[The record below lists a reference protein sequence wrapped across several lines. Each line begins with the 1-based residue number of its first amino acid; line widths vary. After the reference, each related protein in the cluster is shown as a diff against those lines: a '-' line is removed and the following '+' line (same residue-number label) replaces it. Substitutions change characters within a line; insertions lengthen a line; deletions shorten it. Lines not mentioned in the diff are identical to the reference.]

1 MPVNITEEFVRQLMA
16 QVDFL
21 TKQNSTLTAT
31 VDSTNQ
37 TIIELNQTIT
47 ELKQT
52 IRELKEQLNK
62 NSKNS
67 SKPPSSDGLK
77 KPAVKKN
84 RSLRESSGKKQGAQE
99 GHDGVYLSVTA
110 NPDHIRNHMH
120 SDCTGCPYR
129 AKCLD
134 KACIKETRHEIDAVV
149 TVDVTA
155 HNLIEVCRC
164 PLHGGVKAGAFPEN
178 IKATVQY
185 GKNLQAMTVA
195 FNTVGAVSINRT
207 HEILSSVF
215 NIPLATG
222 TIKNMVSRCAESL
235 KDTYERIRL
244 TMTALG
250 LLHCDETGTRVD
262 GKTCWVHVA
271 SDQDYTYLTINQKR
285 GQIGMDAADVL
296 PHAHGIIVHDCW
308 GSYWKYQDVTHAI
321 CCAHLLRELNGVIE
335 NHPEQTWAVRFRKL
349 LLDMKKVR
357 DKALLSDKD
366 EVSYYHR
373 NRFDMEYDAIIKT
386 AYEENPLPETPAK
399 KRGRKKKS
407 KVLNLICRL
416 ENYKESVCLFI
427 KNLCVPFDN
436 NQSERDL
443 RMVKVKTKVSGC
455 FRSEKGAQEYLTIMS
470 YIGSARKHGINAFIA
485 IREALNGNPDI
496 IFN

>member
-1 MPVNITEEFVRQLMA
+1 MPVNITEEFVRYLMEQNA
-16 QVDFL
+16 SLSDQVAE
-21 TKQNSTLTAT
+21 LTAT
-31 VDSTNQ
+31 VK
-37 TIIELNQTIT
+37 ELNQTI
-47 ELKQT
+47 K
-52 IRELKEQLNK
+52 ELKEQLNK

-77 KPAVKKN
+77 KPAVNKN
-84 RSLRESSGKKQGAQE
+84 KSLRESSRKKQGAQE
-99 GHDGVYLSVTA
+99 GHDGVHLSVISE
-110 NPDHIRNHMH
+110 PDHIEDHMH
-120 SDCTGCPYR
+120 SDCTGCPHR
-129 AKCLD
+129 AKCLS
-134 KACIKETRHEIDAVV
+134 KACIKETRHEVDAVV

-155 HNLIEVCRC
+155 HNLIEVRECL
-164 PLHGGVKAGAFPEN
+164 LHGGVKTGSFPEN

-185 GKNLQAMTVA
+185 GKNLQAMVVA

-222 TIKNMVSRCAESL
+222 TIKNMVTRCAESL

-244 TMTALG
+244 KMIMLG
-250 LLHCDETGTRVD
+250 LIHCDETGSRVD

-296 PHAHGIIVHDCW
+296 PHARGIIVHDCW
-308 GSYWKYQDVTHAI
+308 GSYWKYQD
-321 CCAHLLRELNGVIE
+321 
-335 NHPEQTWAVRFRKL
+335 
-349 LLDMKKVR
+349 
-357 DKALLSDKD
+357 

-373 NRFDMEYDAIIKT
+373 HKFDMEYDAIIKT

-436 NQSERDL
+436 NQAERDL

-455 FRSEKGAQEYLTIMS
+455 FRSEEGAQEYLTIMS
-470 YIGSARKHGINAFIA
+470 YIGSARKHGINAFAA

-496 IFN
+496 IFS

>member
-1 MPVNITEEFVRQLMA
+1 MPVNITEEFVRFLM
-16 QVDFL
+16 
-21 TKQNSTLTAT
+21 KQNEEQSARIAELSAEIA
-31 VDSTNQ
+31 S
-37 TIIELNQTIT
+37 LNQTI
-47 ELKQT
+47 K
-52 IRELKEQLNK
+52 ELKEQLNK

-77 KPAVKKN
+77 KPAVNKN
-84 RSLRESSGKKQGAQE
+84 KSLRESSGKKQGAQE
-99 GHDGVYLSVTA
+99 GHDGVHLSVISD
-110 NPDHIRNHMH
+110 PDHIENHMH
-120 SDCTGCPYR
+120 SDCTGCPHR
-129 AKCLD
+129 AECLS
-134 KACIKETRHEIDAVV
+134 KACIKETRHEIDTVV

-155 HNLIEVCRC
+155 HNAIEVREC
-164 PLHGGVKAGAFPEN
+164 PLHGGVKTGSFPEN

-185 GKNLQAMTVA
+185 GKNLQAMVVA

-222 TIKNMVSRCAESL
+222 TIKNMVTRCAESL

-244 TMTALG
+244 KMTMLG
-250 LLHCDETGTRVD
+250 LVHCDETGSRVD

-271 SDQDYTYLTINQKR
+271 SDQDYTYLTISQKR

-296 PHAHGIIVHDCW
+296 PHVRGIIVHDCW

-335 NHPEQTWAVRFRKL
+335 NHPEQTWAARFKKL

-357 DKALLSDKD
+357 DKALLSEED

-373 NRFDMEYDAIIKT
+373 HKFDKEYDAIIKT

-416 ENYKESVCLFI
+416 DNYKESVCLFI

-436 NQSERDL
+436 NQAERDL

-455 FRSEKGAQEYLTIMS
+455 FRSEEGAQEYLTIMS
-470 YIGSARKHGINAFIA
+470 YIGSARKHGINAFTA

>member
-21 TKQNSTLTAT
+21 TQQNSALTAT
-31 VDSTNQ
+31 VDSM
-37 TIIELNQTIT
+37 NQTIT
-47 ELKQT
+47 ELNQT
-52 IRELKEQLNK
+52 IKELKEQLNK

-77 KPAVKKN
+77 KPVVKKD
-84 RSLRESSGKKQGAQE
+84 RSLRKSSGKKQGAQE
-99 GHDGVYLSVTA
+99 GHDGAHLSVIA
-110 NPDHIRNHMH
+110 KPDHTMDHMH

-155 HNLIEVCRC
+155 HNLIEVHKC
-164 PLHGGVKAGAFPEN
+164 PLHGGTKTGAFPEN
-178 IKATVQY
+178 IKATIQY
-185 GKNLQAMTVA
+185 GKNLQAMVVA

-222 TIKNMVSRCAESL
+222 TIKNMVTRCAESL
-235 KDTYERIRL
+235 KDTHERIRL
-244 TMTALG
+244 KMITLG
-250 LLHCDETGTRVD
+250 LIHCDETGTRAD

-285 GQIGMDAADVL
+285 GQIGMDEADVL

-335 NHPEQTWAVRFRKL
+335 NHPEQTWAVRFKKL

-373 NRFDMEYDAIIKT
+373 HKYDREYDDIIKT
-386 AYEENPLPETPAK
+386 AYKENPLPETPAK

-416 ENYKESVCLFI
+416 DNYKESVCLFL
-427 KNLCVPFDN
+427 KNLFVPFDN
-436 NQSERDL
+436 NQAERDL

-455 FRSEKGAQEYLTIMS
+455 FRSEEGAQEYLTIMS
-470 YIGSARKHGINAFIA
+470 YIGSAHKHGINAFTA
-485 IREALNGNPDI
+485 IREALNGNSEI

>member
-1 MPVNITEEFVRQLMA
+1 MPVNITEEFVRFLM
-16 QVDFL
+16 
-21 TKQNSTLTAT
+21 KQNEEQSARIAELSAEIA
-31 VDSTNQ
+31 S
-37 TIIELNQTIT
+37 LNQTI
-47 ELKQT
+47 K
-52 IRELKEQLNK
+52 ELKEQLNK

-77 KPAVKKN
+77 KPAVNKN
-84 RSLRESSGKKQGAQE
+84 KSLRESSGKKQGAQE
-99 GHDGVYLSVTA
+99 GHDGVHLSVISD
-110 NPDHIRNHMH
+110 PDHIENHMH
-120 SDCTGCPYR
+120 SDCTGCPHR
-129 AKCLD
+129 AECLS
-134 KACIKETRHEIDAVV
+134 KACIKETRHEIDTVV

-155 HNLIEVCRC
+155 HNAIEVREC
-164 PLHGGVKAGAFPEN
+164 PLHGGVKTGSFPEN

-185 GKNLQAMTVA
+185 GKNLQAMVVA

-222 TIKNMVSRCAESL
+222 TIKNMVTRCAESL

-244 TMTALG
+244 KMTILG
-250 LLHCDETGTRVD
+250 LVHCDETGSRVD

-271 SDQDYTYLTINQKR
+271 SDQDYTYLTISQKR

-296 PHAHGIIVHDCW
+296 PHVRGIIVHDCW

-335 NHPEQTWAVRFRKL
+335 NHPEQTWAVRFKKL
-349 LLDMKKVR
+349 LLGMKKVR
-357 DKALLSDKD
+357 DKALLSEKD

-373 NRFDMEYDAIIKT
+373 HKFDMEYDAIIKT

-416 ENYKESVCLFI
+416 DNYKESVCLFL

-436 NQSERDL
+436 NQAERDL

-455 FRSEKGAQEYLTIMS
+455 FRSEEGAQEYLTIMS
-470 YIGSARKHGINAFIA
+470 YIGSASKHGINAFTA

>member
-1 MPVNITEEFVRQLMA
+1 MPVNITEEFVRFLM
-16 QVDFL
+16 
-21 TKQNSTLTAT
+21 KQNEEQSAR
-31 VDSTNQ
+31 
-37 TIIELNQTIT
+37 IAELSAEIASLN
-47 ELKQT
+47 QT
-52 IRELKEQLNK
+52 IRELKEQINK

-77 KPAVKKN
+77 KPAVNKN
-84 RSLRESSGKKQGAQE
+84 KSLRESSGKKQGAQE
-99 GHDGVYLSVTA
+99 GHDGVHLSVISD
-110 NPDHIRNHMH
+110 PDHIENHMH
-120 SDCTGCPYR
+120 SDCTGCPHR
-129 AKCLD
+129 AECLS
-134 KACIKETRHEIDAVV
+134 KACIKETRHEVDTVV

-155 HNLIEVCRC
+155 HNAIEVREC
-164 PLHGGVKAGAFPEN
+164 PLHGGVKTGSFPEN

-185 GKNLQAMTVA
+185 GKNLQAMVVA

-222 TIKNMVSRCAESL
+222 TIKNMVTRCAESL

-244 TMTALG
+244 KMTMLG
-250 LLHCDETGTRVD
+250 LVHCDETGSRVD

-285 GQIGMDAADVL
+285 GQVGMDAADVL
-296 PHAHGIIVHDCW
+296 PHARGIIVHDCW
-308 GSYWKYQDVTHAI
+308 SSYWKYQDVTHAI

-335 NHPEQTWAVRFRKL
+335 NHPEQTWAVRFKQL

-366 EVSYYHR
+366 KISCYHR
-373 NRFDMEYDAIIKT
+373 HKFDMEYDAIIKT

-416 ENYKESVCLFI
+416 DNYKESVCLFI

-436 NQSERDL
+436 NQAERDL

-455 FRSEKGAQEYLTIMS
+455 FRSEEGAQEYLTIMS
-470 YIGSARKHGINAFIA
+470 YIGSARKHGINAFTA
-485 IREALNGNPDI
+485 IREALSGNPDI

>member
-1 MPVNITEEFVRQLMA
+1 MPVNITEEFVRFLME
-16 QVDFL
+16 
-21 TKQNSTLTAT
+21 QNSSLSDQVAELTAT
-31 VDSTNQ
+31 VDSM
-37 TIIELNQTIT
+37 NQTIT
-47 ELKQT
+47 ELNQT
-52 IRELKEQLNK
+52 IKELKEQLNK

-77 KPAVKKN
+77 KPAVNKN
-84 RSLRESSGKKQGAQE
+84 KSLRESSGKMQGAQE
-99 GHDGVYLSVTA
+99 GHDGVHLSVISD
-110 NPDHIRNHMH
+110 PDHIENHMH
-120 SDCTGCPYR
+120 SDCTGCPHR
-129 AKCLD
+129 AECLS
-134 KACIKETRHEIDAVV
+134 KACIKETRHEVDAVV

-155 HNLIEVCRC
+155 HNAIEVREC
-164 PLHGGVKAGAFPEN
+164 PLHDGVKTGSFPEN

-185 GKNLQAMTVA
+185 GKNLQAMVVA

-222 TIKNMVSRCAESL
+222 TIKNMVTRCAESL
-235 KDTYERIRL
+235 KDTYERIRRK
-244 TMTALG
+244 MIMLG
-250 LLHCDETGTRVD
+250 LIHCDETGSRVD

-296 PHAHGIIVHDCW
+296 PHARGIIVHDCW

-335 NHPEQTWAVRFRKL
+335 NHPEQTWAVRFKKL

-373 NRFDMEYDAIIKT
+373 HKFDMEYDAIIKT

-399 KRGRKKKS
+399 KRGRKNKS

-416 ENYKESVCLFI
+416 DNYKESVCLFL

-436 NQSERDL
+436 NQAERDL

-455 FRSEKGAQEYLTIMS
+455 FRSEEGAQEYLTIMS
-470 YIGSARKHGINAFIA
+470 YIGSARKHGINAFTA
-485 IREALNGNPDI
+485 IREALNGNADI

>member
-1 MPVNITEEFVRQLMA
+1 MPVNITEEFVRFLM
-16 QVDFL
+16 
-21 TKQNSTLTAT
+21 KQNEEQSAR
-31 VDSTNQ
+31 
-37 TIIELNQTIT
+37 IAELSAEIASLN
-47 ELKQT
+47 QT
-52 IRELKEQLNK
+52 IRELKEQINK

-77 KPAVKKN
+77 KPAVNKN
-84 RSLRESSGKKQGAQE
+84 KSLRESSGKKQGAQE
-99 GHDGVYLSVTA
+99 GHDGVHLSVISD
-110 NPDHIRNHMH
+110 PDHIENHMH
-120 SDCTGCPYR
+120 SDCSGCPHR
-129 AKCLD
+129 AECLS
-134 KACIKETRHEIDAVV
+134 KACIKETRHEVDAVV

-155 HNLIEVCRC
+155 HNAIEVREC
-164 PLHGGVKAGAFPEN
+164 PLHGGVKTGSFPEN

-185 GKNLQAMTVA
+185 GKNLQAMVVA

-215 NIPLATG
+215 SIPLATG
-222 TIKNMVSRCAESL
+222 TIKNMVTRCAESL

-244 TMTALG
+244 KMIMLG
-250 LLHCDETGTRVD
+250 LIHCDETGSRVD

-271 SDQDYTYLTINQKR
+271 CDQDYTYLTINQKR

-296 PHAHGIIVHDCW
+296 PHARGIIVHDCW

-335 NHPEQTWAVRFRKL
+335 NHPEQTWAARFKKL

-357 DKALLSDKD
+357 DKALLSEKD

-373 NRFDMEYDAIIKT
+373 HKFDMEYDAIIKT
-386 AYEENPLPETPAK
+386 AYEENPLPETPAN

-416 ENYKESVCLFI
+416 DNYKESVCLFL

-436 NQSERDL
+436 NQAERDL

-455 FRSEKGAQEYLTIMS
+455 FRSEEGAQEYLTIMS
-470 YIGSARKHGINAFIA
+470 YIGSARKHGINAFTA

>member
-1 MPVNITEEFVRQLMA
+1 MPVNITEEFVRFLME
-16 QVDFL
+16 
-21 TKQNSTLTAT
+21 QNSSLSDQVAELTAT
-31 VDSTNQ
+31 VDSM
-37 TIIELNQTIT
+37 NQTIT
-47 ELKQT
+47 ELNQT
-52 IRELKEQLNK
+52 IKELKEQLNK

-77 KPAVKKN
+77 KPAVNKN
-84 RSLRESSGKKQGAQE
+84 KSLRESSGKMQGAQE
-99 GHDGVYLSVTA
+99 GHDGVHLSVISD
-110 NPDHIRNHMH
+110 PDHIENHMH
-120 SDCTGCPYR
+120 SDCTGCPHR
-129 AKCLD
+129 AECLS
-134 KACIKETRHEIDAVV
+134 KACIKETRHEVDAVV

-155 HNLIEVCRC
+155 HNAIEVREC
-164 PLHGGVKAGAFPEN
+164 PLHDGVKTGSFPEN

-185 GKNLQAMTVA
+185 GKNLQAMVVA

-222 TIKNMVSRCAESL
+222 TIKNMVTRCAESL
-235 KDTYERIRL
+235 KDTYERIRRK
-244 TMTALG
+244 MIMLG
-250 LLHCDETGTRVD
+250 LIHCDETGSRVD
-262 GKTCWVHVA
+262 GKTCWFHVA

-296 PHAHGIIVHDCW
+296 PHARGIIVHDCW

-335 NHPEQTWAVRFRKL
+335 NHPEQTWAVRFKKL

-373 NRFDMEYDAIIKT
+373 HKFDMEYDAIIKT
-386 AYEENPLPETPAK
+386 AYEENPLPKTPAK

-416 ENYKESVCLFI
+416 DNYKESVCLFI

-436 NQSERDL
+436 NQAERDL

-455 FRSEKGAQEYLTIMS
+455 FRSEEGAQEYLTIMS
-470 YIGSARKHGINAFIA
+470 YIGSARKHGINAFTA
-485 IREALNGNPDI
+485 IREALNGNADI

>member
-1 MPVNITEEFVRQLMA
+1 MEQNASLSD
-16 QVDFL
+16 QVAE
-21 TKQNSTLTAT
+21 LTAT
-31 VDSTNQ
+31 VK
-37 TIIELNQTIT
+37 ELNQTI
-47 ELKQT
+47 K
-52 IRELKEQLNK
+52 ELKEQLNK

-77 KPAVKKN
+77 KPAVNKN
-84 RSLRESSGKKQGAQE
+84 KSLRESSRKKQGAQE
-99 GHDGVYLSVTA
+99 GHDGVHLSVISE
-110 NPDHIRNHMH
+110 PDHIEDHMH
-120 SDCTGCPYR
+120 SDCTGCPHR
-129 AKCLD
+129 AKCLS
-134 KACIKETRHEIDAVV
+134 KACIKETRHEVDAVV

-155 HNLIEVCRC
+155 HNLIEVRECL
-164 PLHGGVKAGAFPEN
+164 LHGGVKTGSFPEN

-185 GKNLQAMTVA
+185 GKNLQAMVVA

-222 TIKNMVSRCAESL
+222 TIKNMVTRCAESL

-244 TMTALG
+244 KMIMLG
-250 LLHCDETGTRVD
+250 LIHCDETGSRVD

-296 PHAHGIIVHDCW
+296 PHARGIIVHDCW
-308 GSYWKYQDVTHAI
+308 GSYWKYQD
-321 CCAHLLRELNGVIE
+321 
-335 NHPEQTWAVRFRKL
+335 
-349 LLDMKKVR
+349 
-357 DKALLSDKD
+357 

-373 NRFDMEYDAIIKT
+373 HKFDMEYDAIIKT

-416 ENYKESVCLFI
+416 DNYKESVCLFI

-436 NQSERDL
+436 NQAERDL

-455 FRSEKGAQEYLTIMS
+455 FRSEEGAQEYLTIMS
-470 YIGSARKHGINAFIA
+470 YIGSARKHGINAFTA
-485 IREALNGNPDI
+485 IREALNGNADI

>member
-1 MPVNITEEFVRQLMA
+1 MPVNITEEFVRFLM
-16 QVDFL
+16 
-21 TKQNSTLTAT
+21 KQNEEQSARIAELSAEIA
-31 VDSTNQ
+31 S
-37 TIIELNQTIT
+37 LNQTI
-47 ELKQT
+47 K
-52 IRELKEQLNK
+52 ELKEQLNK

-77 KPAVKKN
+77 KPAVNKN
-84 RSLRESSGKKQGAQE
+84 KSLRESSGKKQGAQE
-99 GHDGVYLSVTA
+99 GHDGVHLSVISD
-110 NPDHIRNHMH
+110 PDHIENHMH
-120 SDCTGCPYR
+120 SDCTGCPHR
-129 AKCLD
+129 AECLS
-134 KACIKETRHEIDAVV
+134 KACIKETRHEIDTVV

-155 HNLIEVCRC
+155 HNAIEVREC
-164 PLHGGVKAGAFPEN
+164 PLHGGVKTGSFPEN

-185 GKNLQAMTVA
+185 GKNLQAMVVA

-222 TIKNMVSRCAESL
+222 TIKNMVTRCAESL

-244 TMTALG
+244 KMTMLG
-250 LLHCDETGTRVD
+250 LVHCDETGSRVD

-271 SDQDYTYLTINQKR
+271 SDQDYTYLTISQKR

-296 PHAHGIIVHDCW
+296 PHVRGIIVHDCW

-335 NHPEQTWAVRFRKL
+335 NHPEQTWSVRFKKL

-357 DKALLSDKD
+357 DKALLSEED

-373 NRFDMEYDAIIKT
+373 HKFDKEYDAIIKT

-416 ENYKESVCLFI
+416 DNYKESVCLFI

-436 NQSERDL
+436 NQAERDL

-455 FRSEKGAQEYLTIMS
+455 FRSEEGAQEYLTIMS
-470 YIGSARKHGINAFIA
+470 YIGSARKHGINAFTA

>member
-1 MPVNITEEFVRQLMA
+1 MPVNITEEFVRFLM
-16 QVDFL
+16 
-21 TKQNSTLTAT
+21 KQNEEQSARIAELSAEIA
-31 VDSTNQ
+31 S
-37 TIIELNQTIT
+37 LNQTI
-47 ELKQT
+47 K
-52 IRELKEQLNK
+52 ELKEQLNK

-77 KPAVKKN
+77 KPAVNKN
-84 RSLRESSGKKQGAQE
+84 KSLRESSGKMQGAQE
-99 GHDGVYLSVTA
+99 GHDGVHLSVISD
-110 NPDHIRNHMH
+110 PDHIENHMH
-120 SDCTGCPYR
+120 SDCTGCPHR
-129 AKCLD
+129 AECLS
-134 KACIKETRHEIDAVV
+134 KACIKETRHEVDAVV

-155 HNLIEVCRC
+155 HNAIEVREC
-164 PLHGGVKAGAFPEN
+164 PLHDGVKTGSFPEN

-185 GKNLQAMTVA
+185 GKNLQAMVVA

-222 TIKNMVSRCAESL
+222 TIKNMVTRCAESL
-235 KDTYERIRL
+235 KDTYERIRRK
-244 TMTALG
+244 MIMLG
-250 LLHCDETGTRVD
+250 LIHCDETGSRVD

-296 PHAHGIIVHDCW
+296 PHARGIIVHDCW

-335 NHPEQTWAVRFRKL
+335 NHPEQTWAVRFKKL

-373 NRFDMEYDAIIKT
+373 HKFDMEYDAIIKT

-416 ENYKESVCLFI
+416 DNYKESVCLFI

-436 NQSERDL
+436 NQAERDL

-455 FRSEKGAQEYLTIMS
+455 FRSEEGAQEYLTIMS
-470 YIGSARKHGINAFIA
+470 YIGSARKHGINAFTA
-485 IREALNGNPDI
+485 IREALNGNADI

>member
-1 MPVNITEEFVRQLMA
+1 MPVNITEEFVRFLME
-16 QVDFL
+16 
-21 TKQNSTLTAT
+21 QNSSLSDQVAELTAT
-31 VDSTNQ
+31 VDSM
-37 TIIELNQTIT
+37 NQTIT
-47 ELKQT
+47 ELNQT
-52 IRELKEQLNK
+52 IKELKEQLNK

-77 KPAVKKN
+77 KPAVNKN
-84 RSLRESSGKKQGAQE
+84 KSLRESSGKMQGAQE
-99 GHDGVYLSVTA
+99 GHDGVHLSVISD
-110 NPDHIRNHMH
+110 PDHIENHMH
-120 SDCTGCPYR
+120 SDCTGCPHR
-129 AKCLD
+129 AECLS
-134 KACIKETRHEIDAVV
+134 KACIKETRHEVDSVV

-155 HNLIEVCRC
+155 HNAIEVREC
-164 PLHGGVKAGAFPEN
+164 PLHDGVKTGSFPEN

-185 GKNLQAMTVA
+185 GKNLQAMVVA

-222 TIKNMVSRCAESL
+222 TIKNMVTRCAESL
-235 KDTYERIRL
+235 KDTYERIRQK
-244 TMTALG
+244 MIMLG
-250 LLHCDETGTRVD
+250 LIHCDETGSRVD

-285 GQIGMDAADVL
+285 GQTGMDAADVL
-296 PHAHGIIVHDCW
+296 SHVHGIIVHDCW

-335 NHPEQTWAVRFRKL
+335 NHPEQIWAVRLKKL

-357 DKALLSDKD
+357 DKALLSEED

-373 NRFDMEYDAIIKT
+373 HKFDMEYDAIIKT

-416 ENYKESVCLFI
+416 DNYKESVCLFI

-436 NQSERDL
+436 NQAERDL

-455 FRSEKGAQEYLTIMS
+455 FRSEEGAQEYLTIMS
-470 YIGSARKHGINAFIA
+470 YIGSARKHGINAFTA
-485 IREALNGNPDI
+485 IREALNGNADI